1 MKREYKEKGVKY
13 MTLISYASNKGY
25 IGIHPGDIPNELK
38 KKRIIIQDL
47 DDEGNIIQEC
57 VANEGDKDTMLSS
70 LVAKYG
76 FAALTP
82 QKALSDFTD
91 EEKKIINYITDD
103 TLKYLTEKRIKEF
116 RNLFDKHGSKK
127 IDFAMQMSFG
137 TQYNSYSNNS
147 FFSVQL
153 GNEYAR
159 SYTFDEALEFI
170 EERKGIYY
178 AITKDGNRHW
188 DFVDKPTKK
197 QARYQRNK
205 HGNRI
210 VFKSFADWKE
220 YLVSED
226 ELE

>member
-1 MKREYKEKGVKY
+1 

-25 IGIHPGDIPNELK
+25 IGIHPEGIPNELK
-38 KKRIIIQDL
+38 NKRIIIQDL
-47 DDEGNIIQEC
+47 DIEGNIIQEC
-57 VANEGDKDTMLSS
+57 VANESDKDTMLAS

-76 FAALTP
+76 FTALTP
-82 QKALSDFTD
+82 QKALLNFTD
-91 EEKKIINYITDD
+91 EERKIINYITDD

-127 IDFAMQMSFG
+127 IDFAMKMSFG
-137 TQYNSYSNNS
+137 TQYDLYSNAY

-153 GNEYAR
+153 GSEYAR
-159 SYTFDEALEFI
+159 SYTFYEALEFI
-170 EERKGIYY
+170 EQRDGIYY
-178 AITKDGNRHW
+178 AITRDGQRHW

-210 VFKSFADWKE
+210 VFKSFTDWKE